1 MATALIVF
9 VACLLSTVLGAW
21 IYHRAQHQESP
32 MPAIVRKQHK
42 ARPPK
47 RDEDIEDTG

>member
-1 MATALIVF
+1 MLDCLIVLA
-9 VACLLSTVLGAW
+9 ACLLSTLLGAW
-21 IYHRAQHQESP
+21 IYHRAQRQESP
-32 MPAIVRKQHK
+32 MPAVIRKQHK